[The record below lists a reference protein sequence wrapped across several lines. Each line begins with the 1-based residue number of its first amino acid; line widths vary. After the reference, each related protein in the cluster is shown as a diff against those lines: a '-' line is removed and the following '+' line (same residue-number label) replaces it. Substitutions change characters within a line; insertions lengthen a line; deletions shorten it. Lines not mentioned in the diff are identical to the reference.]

1 MGSKPVNTG
10 SVFLTVIEKEYLD
23 IAERL
28 SLSTT
33 ESVVVPTREKLVSGG
48 EIVAMNEGRPGA
60 VVRAMVTQVA
70 MGVNE
75 NVTVEGL
82 SSITQGNVYVLVW
95 PKETVWVVRALEK
108 VGEVLVVVCNIL
120 LYLR

>member
-1 MGSKPVNTG
+1 VNTG

-28 SLSTT
+28 SVSTT
-33 ESVVVPTREKLVSGG
+33 ESVVVPTREKLVSGR
-48 EIVAMNEGRPGA
+48 EIVAMNEGRAGA

>member
-48 EIVAMNEGRPGA
+48 EIVAMNEGRAGA

>member
-1 MGSKPVNTG
+1 VGSKPVNTG

-33 ESVVVPTREKLVSGG
+33 ESVVVPIREKLVSGG
-48 EIVAMNEGRPGA
+48 EIVAMNEGRAGA

>member
-28 SLSTT
+28 SVSTT

-48 EIVAMNEGRPGA
+48 EIVAMNEGRAGA

>member
-1 MGSKPVNTG
+1 MNTG

-48 EIVAMNEGRPGA
+48 EIVAMNEGRAGA

-95 PKETVWVVRALEK
+95 PKETVCGVRALMK
-108 VGEVLVVVCNIL
+108 VGAVLVVVCNIL